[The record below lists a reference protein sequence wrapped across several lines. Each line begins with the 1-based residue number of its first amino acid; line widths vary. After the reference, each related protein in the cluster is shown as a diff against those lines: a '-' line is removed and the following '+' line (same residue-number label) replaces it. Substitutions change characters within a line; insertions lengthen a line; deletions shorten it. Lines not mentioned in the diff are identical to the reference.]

1 MNQSSVVHSTFSIE
15 REYPQA
21 AAKVFQ
27 AFADPVKKRRWFAE
41 GEGFIVDSFAM
52 DFRVG
57 GKETCLFRIQD
68 GPVAG
73 QICRNDSWYMDIVA
87 DQRLVTAYNMTLGD
101 NRISS
106 SLSTVELFSLQDK
119 TLLKFTEQAAF
130 YDGADGAEMRRE
142 GWRFL
147 LEKLAMKL
155 SG

>member
-1 MNQSSVVHSTFSIE
+1 MSQSSVAHSTFSIE

-27 AFADPVKKRRWFAE
+27 AFSDPVKKRRWFAE
-41 GEGFIVDSFAM
+41 GEGFIVDSFTI

-57 GKETCLFRIQD
+57 GKETCLFRIQE

-73 QICRNDSWYMDIVA
+73 QICRNDTWYMDIVA
-87 DQRLVTAYNMTLGD
+87 DRRLVTAYNMTLGD

-147 LEKLAMKL
+147 LEKLAKEL
-155 SG
+155 GG